1 MKILKTVKVFRKAIP
16 SGQWILRGLFM
27 AGGFIL
33 FFLLFL
39 LLDALFPFRADKIQ
53 YSQVIY
59 AADSSLLHAFLSSDH
74 KWRIYARPD
83 EITPDLRKSIIF
95 KEDRYFKYHPG
106 FNPLA
111 MARAA
116 FYNLVTGHRT
126 SGASTIT
133 MQLARLIKPA
143 PRTYKN
149 KLREVFRAM
158 QLEWHYSKSEILQ
171 MYLNLLPFGGN
182 IEGVKSAS
190 MIYFGQETGELS
202 LAQVVMLTVI
212 PNNPN
217 ALRPGKSYDKL
228 KARRN
233 FWLSKMAEEGLF
245 EKADTDDAIAEP
257 FDRQRF
263 AIPAN
268 APHLSYRLKNV
279 VSGKNGV
286 MTTIQPEL
294 QNKVENLVSNHVR
307 LLRSMQI
314 TNAAVLVVNNHTLE
328 VEAYVGSAGFYDD
341 LYQGQVD
348 GISALRSPGSTLKPL
363 LYALAFDRGLI
374 TPRTVVTDVPSN
386 FNGYRP
392 ENYDETYRGKIT
404 IEQAL
409 ALSLNVPAVNLL
421 DRMGNEPFLDA
432 LSKSDFK
439 WITRNRQ
446 KLGLS
451 VILGGCGTTLQ
462 ELTALFA
469 SFANK
474 GVYHPLKF
482 IKSEKAS
489 FSDTL
494 CSQGAAYM
502 ISQIL
507 TGLKRP
513 DLPQQYTQSADLPQI
528 AWKTGT
534 SYGRRDGWAIGYNR
548 DYTVGVWTGNF
559 RGNGIPELNGT
570 DCAVPLLFN
579 IFRAISPQNKSDWFV
594 PPASLDFRLVC
605 SETGMPPDTFCHQLV
620 MDYFLP
626 GISPSVRCNH
636 LQKQFVNSSNTMSYC
651 RACLPEKGYK
661 EVLYPTYPADLISW
675 YNEMQIPYKV
685 VPAHNPD
692 CPSVKNGGAPTITSL
707 TDGAEYLLI
716 YGRHQQLMLTCNAE
730 NGVNKVYW
738 YLNDKFFQSAN
749 PSEKVFFTPDAGHYK
764 ISCSDDRGRN
774 SDLFIRVSFI

>member
-1 MKILKTVKVFRKAIP
+1 MKVFRKAIP
-16 SGQWILRGLFM
+16 TGKWSLRGLFM
-27 AGGFIL
+27 ACGFVL
-33 FFLLFL
+33 FFLLFIL
-39 LLDALFPFRADKIQ
+39 FDALFPFRADKIQ

-59 AADSSLLHAFLSSDH
+59 AADSSLLHAFLSADH
-74 KWRIYARPD
+74 KWRLYARHD

-111 MARAA
+111 MVRAA
-116 FYNLVTGHRT
+116 FYNLATGRRT

-482 IKSEKAS
+482 IKSEIAS

-494 CSQGAAYM
+494 CSQDAAYM
-502 ISQIL
+502 LSQIL

-513 DLPQQYTQSADLPQI
+513 DLPQQYRQSADLPLI

-548 DYTVGVWTGNF
+548 DYTVGVWT
-559 RGNGIPELNGT
+559 
-570 DCAVPLLFN
+570 
-579 IFRAISPQNKSDWFV
+579 
-594 PPASLDFRLVC
+594 
-605 SETGMPPDTFCHQLV
+605 
-620 MDYFLP
+620 
-626 GISPSVRCNH
+626 
-636 LQKQFVNSSNTMSYC
+636 
-651 RACLPEKGYK
+651 
-661 EVLYPTYPADLISW
+661 
-675 YNEMQIPYKV
+675 
-685 VPAHNPD
+685 
-692 CPSVKNGGAPTITSL
+692 
-707 TDGAEYLLI
+707 
-716 YGRHQQLMLTCNAE
+716 
-730 NGVNKVYW
+730 
-738 YLNDKFFQSAN
+738 
-749 PSEKVFFTPDAGHYK
+749 
-764 ISCSDDRGRN
+764 
-774 SDLFIRVSFI
+774 